1 MENSASSRCRN
12 ISKYSRESVPR
23 VTRCDRICFIQVV
36 KRGGFQREMG
46 FTLLREIYFLRTD
59 IDFGYFCS
67 IAVEEYLVKQEI
79 VFLLFFFFFLLI
91 TSCFS
96 HRDFLIKIRWK
107 LRLSLLSTI
116 VVIVV
121 IFIK

>member
-1 MENSASSRCRN
+1 M
-12 ISKYSRESVPR
+12 SKYLQVQSGIGSR

-46 FTLLREIYFLRTD
+46 FTLLREIYFLRAD

-67 IAVEEYLVKQEI
+67 IAVEEYLVKQDI
-79 VFLLFFFFFLLI
+79 VFLLFFLLI
-91 TSCFS
+91 TSFS